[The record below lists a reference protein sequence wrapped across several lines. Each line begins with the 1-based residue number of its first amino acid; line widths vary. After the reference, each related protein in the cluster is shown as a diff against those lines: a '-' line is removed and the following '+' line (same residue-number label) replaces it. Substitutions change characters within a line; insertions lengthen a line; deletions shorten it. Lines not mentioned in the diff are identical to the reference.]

1 MVFGGLSVVWSTVG
15 GKCLHSAIAADCF
28 EELQGLITKIEFV
41 VLPPEPPISMLGCFD
56 VCVVSDEGLEHV
68 REHAGMST

>member
-15 GKCLHSAIAADCF
+15 GKCLRSAIAADCF
-28 EELQGLITKIEFV
+28 V
-41 VLPPEPPISMLGCFD
+41 PPPEPPISMLGCFD

-68 REHAGMST
+68 REHAGMSA